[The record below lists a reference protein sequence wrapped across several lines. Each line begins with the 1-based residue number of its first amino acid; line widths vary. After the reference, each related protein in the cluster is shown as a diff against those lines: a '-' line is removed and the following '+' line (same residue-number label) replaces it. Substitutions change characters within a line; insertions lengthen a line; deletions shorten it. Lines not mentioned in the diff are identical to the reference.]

1 MVRPVAWAPP
11 QMVEEAYAVRE
22 PRPVMFCEPPV
33 TAPPSVNAGSVVVQL
48 GTDEPL
54 VTKMDEA
61 ASEVAETAPVALV
74 YKVPDGALEIV
85 RFVVLAE
92 PKYPVPETVSAV
104 LLAYGNVL
112 ACDVDVAM
120 KYAAV
125 GVEVAATVPL
135 ELTHSKELERFASE
149 RLPAVSKEEV
159 AVAPKYAGPYAEKS
173 VVEAPPENCWREVHV
188 LALESN

>member
-1 MVRPVAWAPP
+1 
-11 QMVEEAYAVRE
+11 
-22 PRPVMFCEPPV
+22 
-33 TAPPSVNAGSVVVQL
+33 
-48 GTDEPL
+48 
-54 VTKMDEA
+54 MDEA

-173 VVEAPPENCWREVHV
+173 VVDAPAENIWSDVHVFAVVVEKVAESVLPENERPLPTVSAPTAPV
-188 LALESN
+188 PFVESIEDGVPESVRLVVEAVPK